1 MGAQLGRRALTE
13 ADRQGAATADLAA
26 LARGG
31 RINFFGFVLRLLARL
46 PFLFIAGR
54 MYGAEQL
61 GRFAYAVLILEFAA
75 QLATLG
81 LKRGLAQQLARTDK
95 PHVCVVADALLVA
108 AIGSAIV
115 MTLLAIFPQAM
126 FPNSEI
132 KGMEWA
138 LPVTVFA
145 LAWSDIC
152 LAALAYRHDVGATV
166 RARAIV
172 EPWTISIAA
181 FGLYFVWPRDGLIIA
196 YAASMVGALIASVI
210 PFLNSY
216 GLPHGWS
223 PDPGTLWHLARR
235 NLPVAAADAVEWGS
249 RRIDIAIL
257 GLLASPAIV
266 GIYYVAQNVASL
278 PAKLK
283 TSFDPILGPVI
294 SRNLADGDKLAVA
307 KQVRQV
313 GFWVIAAQSAVALA
327 LGIPGEAV
335 MGLVGPAFVA
345 GTAILA
351 FLLAAEVVAAT
362 AAVSES
368 ALIYCARNRNM
379 MISLAMIGFQ
389 AALTMALIAALE
401 RLRLSEMWQAIGLH
415 PLGDLEMW
423 KATGPAI
430 ALLLALGFAAIFKAR
445 LLRHLLGAAVSGWRW
460 ALIWAAAAGVAVGWL
475 FTMLPPRFEWLELV
489 GGIPAILAAFGAV
502 MWVKGFGPEDRELFR
517 MSKDDI
523 EELSLPDPG
532 ASPEA
537 PR

>member
-1 MGAQLGRRALTE
+1 MTE
-13 ADRQGAATADLAA
+13 AGGARPEERAAPDADMAT

-31 RINFFGFVLRLLARL
+31 RLNAFGFVLRLLARL

-61 GRFAYAVLILEFAA
+61 GRFAYAVLIVEFAA

-108 AIGSAIV
+108 ALGSAV
-115 MTLLAIFPQAM
+115 AMTILAIFPQAM

-132 KGMEWA
+132 HGMEWA
-138 LPVTVFA
+138 LPITVFA

-152 LAALAYRHDVGATV
+152 LAALAYRHDVTSTV

-181 FGLYFVWPRDGLIIA
+181 FAWYFISVRDGLIIA
-196 YAASMVGALIASVI
+196 YALSMVGALIASVI
-210 PFLNSY
+210 PFLKCY
-216 GLPHGWS
+216 GLPRDWR

-249 RRIDIAIL
+249 RRIDIAVL
-257 GLLASPAIV
+257 GLFFSPAIV

-294 SRNLADGDKLAVA
+294 SRNLADNDKKAVA

-313 GFWVIAAQSAVALA
+313 GFWVIGAQGAVALA

-335 MGLVGPAFVA
+335 MGLVGAGFVA
-345 GTAILA
+345 GTAALA

-362 AAVSES
+362 AAVSEA
-368 ALIYCARNRNM
+368 ALIYCARHRNM
-379 MISLAMIGFQ
+379 AISVVMILLEAGLAV
-389 AALTMALIAALE
+389 ALILLM
-401 RLRLSEMWQAIGLH
+401 RSWDWPIMWQ
-415 PLGDLEMW
+415 
-423 KATGPAI
+423 ATGPALALALSLAFASI
-430 ALLLALGFAAIFKAR
+430 AKSRLLAGILQSP
-445 LLRHLLGAAVSGWRW
+445 VSGWRW
-460 ALIWAAAAGVAVGWL
+460 PLIWAAAAAIAVGWL
-475 FTMLPPRFEWLELV
+475 FTLLPPSLEWLELL

-502 MWVKGFGPEDRELFR
+502 LWIKGFGPEDRELFR
-517 MSKDDI
+517 MKKEDI
-523 EELSLPDPG
+523 EELSLPDP
-532 ASPEA
+532 ASSPES

>member
-1 MGAQLGRRALTE
+1 LSEPATT
-13 ADRQGAATADLAA
+13 GAAPSADLAA

-31 RINFFGFVLRLLARL
+31 RINFFGFILRLLARL

-54 MYGAEQL
+54 MYGPEQL
-61 GRFAYAVLILEFAA
+61 GRFAYAVLILEFAS

-108 AIGSAIV
+108 ALGSAV
-115 MTLLAIFPQAM
+115 AMTLLALFPQAM

-132 KGMEWA
+132 TGMEWM

-152 LAALAYRHDVGATV
+152 LAALAYRHDVASTV

-210 PFLNSY
+210 PFVKCY

-266 GIYYVAQNVASL
+266 GVYYVAQNVASL

-294 SRNLADGDKLAVA
+294 SRNLAEGDKLAVA

-313 GFWVIAAQSAVALA
+313 GFWVIAAQAAVALA

-389 AALTMALIAALE
+389 AALTVALIPALE
-401 RLRLSEMWQAIGLH
+401 RLRLSGAWQAVGIQ

-430 ALLLALGFAAIFKAR
+430 ALLLALAFAAVIKAR

-460 ALIWAAAAGVAVGWL
+460 PLIWAAAAALIVGQLVILLPEWAEVL
-475 FTMLPPRFEWLELV
+475 F
-489 GGIPAILAAFGAV
+489 GIPAILAAFGAV
-502 MWVKGFGPEDRELFR
+502 MWVKGFGHEDRELFR
-517 MSKDDI
+517 MKKQDI

-532 ASPEA
+532 TSPEA